1 MYEYL
6 KKAIVNG
13 DLRVGEIYSEQ
24 MFADQLDISRTP
36 VREAV
41 LQLKHENMLEVYNN
55 RGIMVKP
62 LLFEDVQM
70 IIQTRI
76 AIEGYSIRYLTQRIQ
91 TPEAQAVLQKMEACL
106 AHEADI
112 QARGADVYEF
122 MKSDVAFHGLGI
134 AFMRNDYFSKTIDM
148 LRSRL
153 EKATVGSLKL
163 KNRTAM
169 TLAEHEQI
177 IQHIR
182 SGDAEA
188 AYIAFEHH
196 MDVTEEIMKHCRLD

>member
-13 DLRVGEIYSEQ
+13 DLKVGEIYSEQ

-91 TPEAQAVLQKMEACL
+91 TPEAQAVIQQMEACL
-106 AHEADI
+106 VHEADI
-112 QARGADVYEF
+112 QAKGADVYEF
-122 MKSDVAFHGLGI
+122 MKSDVEFHGLGI
-134 AFMRNDYFSKTIDM
+134 AFMRNEYFSKTIDM

-177 IQHIR
+177 IHHIR

-196 MDVTEEIMKHCRLD
+196 MDVTEKIMKHCRLD

>member
-1 MYEYL
+1 M
-6 KKAIVNG
+6 
-13 DLRVGEIYSEQ
+13 RVGEIYSEQ

>member
-1 MYEYL
+1 VYEYL

-13 DLRVGEIYSEQ
+13 DLKVGEIYSEQ
-24 MFADQLDISRTP
+24 MFADQLAISRTP

-91 TPEAQAVLQKMEACL
+91 TPEAQAVLKKMEACL

-112 QARGADVYEF
+112 QANGADVYEF

-177 IQHIR
+177 IQHIQ

-188 AYIAFEHH
+188 AYTAFEHH